1 MLKMAYLLTYISII
15 HFHLTQEKTAR
26 ELNSFNSI
34 LEKNIIFV
42 LRYFSKNY
50 SGENKNYPRSQ
61 HTHRQEQN
69 IVCTFCVML
78 LLQKEFFQSVN
89 IVKFLS
95 VF

>member
-50 SGENKNYPRSQ
+50 SGENKNY
-61 HTHRQEQN
+61 THRQEQN